1 MQRVKLRQRR
11 IFSEEFKRA
20 RVREYESGQ
29 LRVLE
34 IAREYEIHFQTV
46 YNWIYK
52 YSRYNEK
59 GARVVVEMK
68 SEMSKNKQ
76 LVEKIKDL
84 EQVIGQKQM
93 KIDYLEKLI
102 EVSESE
108 FKIDIK
114 KKRDASSST
123 GSGLTDQNIGGK

>member
-1 MQRVKLRQRR
+1 MPKVKLRQRR

-20 RVREYESGQ
+20 RVKEYEGGE
-29 LRVLE
+29 LKVLE
-34 IAREYEIHFQTV
+34 IAREYKIHFQTV

-52 YSRYNEK
+52 FSKFNEK

-76 LVEKIKDL
+76 HVERIKEL
-84 EQVIGQKQM
+84 EQIIGQKQM

-102 EVSESE
+102 EISETE
-108 FKIDIK
+108 LKIDIK
-114 KKRDASSST
+114 KKDNASSSN
-123 GSGLTDQNIGGK
+123 GSGSTRQSTAGK